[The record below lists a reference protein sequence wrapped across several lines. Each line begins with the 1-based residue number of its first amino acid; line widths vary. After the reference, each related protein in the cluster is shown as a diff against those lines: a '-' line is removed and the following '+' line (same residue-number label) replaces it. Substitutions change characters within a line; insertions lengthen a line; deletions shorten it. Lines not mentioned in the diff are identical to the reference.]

1 MRCAMRADYTMTFKW
16 VCKTLNDDLI
26 KEIVLQCVST
36 IDQVYLL
43 VQDYKLVIKKIV
55 NEMLRHPQHP

>member
-43 VQDYKLVIKKIV
+43 VQDYKLVIKK
-55 NEMLRHPQHP
+55 